1 MAERPRNRKSTA
13 ASRQRR
19 RLFRSLGPWP
29 DTTGALATLAR
40 AWMVTTIATVL
51 FLLVLAIAPVWDG
64 VIFMQGLR
72 DALRG
77 DPQLTLPIDE
87 IPADAPARVSRQ

>member
-1 MAERPRNRKSTA
+1 
-13 ASRQRR
+13 
-19 RLFRSLGPWP
+19 
-29 DTTGALATLAR
+29 
-40 AWMVTTIATVL
+40 MVTTIATVL